1 MPLPKIEH
9 PIHQLTLPSTGKQI
23 NFRPF
28 LVKEEKILLMAKQG
42 GDEKEIVKALKQ
54 IINNCILDQDVDV
67 DTFATF
73 DVEYFFLKL
82 RSKSVNN
89 IVSLSY
95 KDYEDEKVYTVD
107 VDLDTVEVIKNPEHT
122 NKIKINTSVG
132 VVMKYP
138 SMEIFNKLSSTN
150 EEEVAFDIIKK
161 CIETVYDEENV
172 YSAKDFS
179 EAEIDEFVQN
189 LDVASL
195 EKILDFF
202 KTMPKLYYEVKYTN
216 SLNNERT
223 VPLDTLTDFF
233 TLG

>member
-9 PIHQLTLPSTGKQI
+9 PIHHLTLPSTGKQI

-54 IINNCILDQDVDV
+54 IINNCILDEGVDV
-67 DTFATF
+67 ESFATF

-82 RSKSVNN
+82 RSRSVNN

-95 KDYEDEKVYTVD
+95 KDYEDDKVYTVD
-107 VDLDTVEVIKNPEHT
+107 VDLDDVEITRNPAHT
-122 NKIKINTSVG
+122 NKIKLTDSIG
-132 VVMKYP
+132 VLMKYP
-138 SMEIFNKLSSTN
+138 SVDIFNKLASEN

-161 CIETVYDEENV
+161 CIDTVYDEDNV
-172 YSAKDFS
+172 YSAKDFT

-202 KTMPKLYYEVKYTN
+202 KTMPKLFYEVRYTN
-216 SLNNERT
+216 SLNHLRT

>member
-9 PIHQLTLPSTGKQI
+9 PIYQLTLPSTGKQI
-23 NFRPF
+23 SFRPF

-42 GDEKEIVKALKQ
+42 EDEKEIVKALKQ
-54 IINNCILDQDVDV
+54 IINNCILDPDVNV

-73 DVEYFFLKL
+73 DIEYFFLKL

-89 IVSLSY
+89 VVSLSY
-95 KDYEDEKVYTVD
+95 KDYEDDKIYTVD
-107 VDLDTVEVIKNPEHT
+107 VDLDTVEIKKDPNHT
-122 NKIKINTSVG
+122 NKIKINQNIG
-132 VVMKYP
+132 IVMKYP
-138 SMEIFNKLSSTN
+138 SVDTFNKISSGK
-150 EEEVAFDIIKK
+150 EDEAAFDVIKK
-161 CIETVYDEENV
+161 CVDSIYDENSV
-172 YSAKDFS
+172 YVAKDFTDQ
-179 EAEIDEFVQN
+179 EIDDFIQN

-202 KTMPKLYYEVKYTN
+202 KTMPKLYYEVKYVN
-216 SLNNERT
+216 SLNNERV

>member
-161 CIETVYDEENV
+161 CIETVYDEDNV

>member
-9 PIHQLTLPSTGKQI
+9 PIHQLTLPSTGKHI

-54 IINNCILDQDVDV
+54 IINNCILDEDVDV

-82 RSKSVNN
+82 RSRSVNN

-95 KDYEDEKVYTVD
+95 KDYEDDKVYTVD
-107 VDLDTVEVIKNPEHT
+107 VDLDQVEVVRTPEHT
-122 NKIKINTSVG
+122 NKIKINSSVG

-138 SMEIFNKLSSTN
+138 SMEIFNKLALTDD
-150 EEEVAFDIIKK
+150 EEVAFDIIKK
-161 CIETVYDEENV
+161 CIETVYDEDNV
-172 YSAKDFS
+172 YSAKDFT

-189 LDVASL
+189 LNVASL